1 MFGLV
6 IVNAIFAGSSCQF
19 YGACKNKQ
27 GSWRK
32 KSHVNRINGC
42 GVKIK
47 TTTLL
52 CFEQLRQPKKLFIF
66 KFS

>member
-1 MFGLV
+1 L
-6 IVNAIFAGSSCQF
+6 CQF

-42 GVKIK
+42 GVMN
-47 TTTLL
+47 
-52 CFEQLRQPKKLFIF
+52 
-66 KFS
+66 